1 VRQYVSGLCAV
12 TLGLCAAGWLALAP
26 VASGY
31 RADRAGGAL
40 HRAAHQAALHRA
52 ALADWGTAAALGV
65 VSLATLLAWIVAW
78 RRRLRAD
85 GILASSARRRAWRE
99 ARAQRRQERRREHD
113 EVRAADVTELAAGP
127 PDPARV
133 LNELRALLVPL
144 LDEAEAVRPDPYP
157 DQEEPAHGEPARQ
170 EPLRQEPLR
179 QEPPRPEAGHA
190 EPVRGE
196 PAVAAPAVPMPR
208 PGGLAATESMLA
220 GAELL
225 MVAGGEEEAW

>member
-1 VRQYVSGLCAV
+1 MGVGGIPGPARHQVRQYVSGLCAA

-26 VASGY
+26 AASGY
-31 RADRAGGAL
+31 RAGRAP
-40 HRAAHQAALHRA
+40 HQAALHRA

-78 RRRLRAD
+78 RRKLRAD
-85 GILASSARRRAWRE
+85 GVLNPSGRRPWRE
-99 ARAQRRQERRREHD
+99 ARARRRRERD
-113 EVRAADVTELAAGP
+113 EVRAADVAEPAAVA

-144 LDEAEAVRPDPYP
+144 LDEAEPARPDPHLGQEPARP
-157 DQEEPAHGEPARQ
+157 DPHLGQEEP
-170 EPLRQEPLR
+170 
-179 QEPPRPEAGHA
+179 
-190 EPVRGE
+190 
-196 PAVAAPAVPMPR
+196 VAAPAVPMPR
-208 PGGLAATESMLA
+208 PGGLAAMESMLA

>member
-1 VRQYVSGLCAV
+1 VRQYVSGLCAA

-31 RADRAGGAL
+31 RADRVGGAL
-40 HRAAHQAALHRA
+40 HQAAHQAALHQAALHRA

-85 GILASSARRRAWRE
+85 GILAPSARRRAWRE
-99 ARAQRRQERRREHD
+99 ARAQRRQERRRKHD
-113 EVRAADVTELAAGP
+113 EVRAADVTEPAAGP

-144 LDEAEAVRPDPYP
+144 LDAAEAVRPDPDP
-157 DQEEPAHGEPARQ
+157 DQEEAAHGERA
-170 EPLRQEPLR
+170 R
-179 QEPPRPEAGHA
+179 QEPPRQEAGHA

-196 PAVAAPAVPMPR
+196 PAVAASAVPMPR
-208 PGGLAATESMLA
+208 PGGLAAMESMLA

-225 MVAGGEEEAW
+225 MVAGSEEEAW